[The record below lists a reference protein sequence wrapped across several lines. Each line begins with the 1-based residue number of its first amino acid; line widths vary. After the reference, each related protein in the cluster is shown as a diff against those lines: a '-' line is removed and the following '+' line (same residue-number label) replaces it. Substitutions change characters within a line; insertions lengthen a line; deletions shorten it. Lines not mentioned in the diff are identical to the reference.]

1 MPQVESYDRHTPINR
16 VVATG
21 TIRTN
26 AKWPL
31 GTRLEALNSSV
42 VTTICDWAG
51 TDDVLVVVEFPPT
64 KRRPPSAKFA
74 RQSTLYLPHYGMAV
88 GAVWC
93 AGLAYGNG
101 TESQSIQLQ
110 SIAADAWPW
119 KGLPSGDSGK
129 NKGARQDYCR
139 RLLKAAFL
147 PEHLPNKGSSSD
159 IADALLIAEKVA
171 AMTGFSK
178 GRVIAFDPSLTSTGW
193 AVVQH

>member
-1 MPQVESYDRHTPINR
+1 VQVI
-16 VVATG
+16 
-21 TIRTN
+21 
-26 AKWPL
+26 L
-31 GTRLEALNSSV
+31 
-42 VTTICDWAG
+42 DWCG

-119 KGLPSGDSGK
+119 KGLPSGSTGK
-129 NKGARQDYCR
+129 NKAGRQDYCR

-159 IADALLIAEKVA
+159 IADAMLIAEKVA
-171 AMTGFSK
+171 AMTGFK
-178 GRVIAFDPSLTSTGW
+178 GPGDRLRPVADFDRLGRGSALRKICTFPQAFAGLCR
-193 AVVQH
+193 

>member
-1 MPQVESYDRHTPINR
+1 MPQVNDYDRHTPINR

-21 TIRTN
+21 SIRTN

-31 GTRLEALNSSV
+31 LDRLKSTHEQV
-42 VTTICDWAG
+42 IRTVQQWAG
-51 TDDVLVVVEFPPT
+51 NDPVLIAVEFPPI

-88 GAVWC
+88 GTVFAAVC
-93 AGLAYGNG
+93 RFPD
-101 TESQSIQLQ
+101 EVQIKSIP
-110 SIAADAWPW
+110 ADAWPW
-119 KGLPSGDSGK
+119 KGLPSGSTGK
-129 NKGARQDYCR
+129 NKAGRQDYCR

-147 PEHLPNKGSSSD
+147 PEHLPPKGSSSD
-159 IADALLIAEKVA
+159 IADAMLIAEKVA
-171 AMTGFSK
+171 AMTAFSK

>member
-1 MPQVESYDRHTPINR
+1 MPQVESYDRHTPIHR

-21 TIRTN
+21 SIRTN
-26 AKWPL
+26 AKWDL
-31 GTRLEALNSSV
+31 VDRLKSTHEQV
-42 VTTICDWAG
+42 IRTVQEWAG
-51 TDDVLVVVEFPPT
+51 TDHVLIAVEFPPT

-88 GAVWC
+88 GAVFAAVC
-93 AGLAYGNG
+93 RFSS
-101 TESQSIQLQ
+101 EVDIKSIP
-110 SIAADAWPW
+110 ADAWQW